1 MTQVPEARP
10 VRIANFSGFYGDRRG
25 AARELLAGPVE
36 IDVLT
41 GDYLA
46 ELTMLILYK
55 ARQRAPHLGYA
66 TTFLDELGDVLEAC
80 IRRGVKIVTNAGGL
94 NPGGL
99 AEEVAALATR
109 LGVEATVA
117 VVEGDDL
124 RGRIDDLMA
133 EGWPFDHLDTGQP
146 LREAPA
152 KPVTANAYLGG
163 WGITTALRE
172 GADIVLTGRVT
183 DASLVVGPAAWWHG
197 WDRQDWDPLA
207 GAVVAGHIIECGTQ
221 ATGGNYSFLNEL
233 PDRRYPG
240 FPIAEIDRDG
250 SSLIT
255 KQPGSGGVVT
265 EGTVTAQLLYE
276 IGSPA
281 YANPDV
287 VAHFDSIRLSQ
298 AATDRVS
305 VTGVRGSPPPDTL
318 KVGINYPGG
327 YRNSMT
333 MVITGLDVA
342 EKAARA
348 ESMLLELL
356 GGSDQFEEFSVQL
369 IDSGRPDAPSNA
381 EGTSL
386 LRVAV
391 RDPDPD
397 KVGRRFSNGVVALI
411 LASYGGFYTTTPPQ
425 TESAYGVYWPAL
437 VPVAA
442 VEHTVRLPDGSV
454 KTVHPVPGKPWQ
466 EPPGEPDPNATD
478 DWGKTVHAPL
488 GTVCG
493 ARSGDKGGNAN
504 IGLWTR
510 DDDVFE
516 WMRSYLSVSRLRSLL
531 GEEAAGLEV
540 KRYSLPN
547 LRALNFVVVG
557 LLGAGVASSSRYD
570 PQAKGL
576 GEYVRSR
583 LVALPARLLP
593 T

>member
-25 AARELLAGPVE
+25 AARELLDGAEG

-55 ARQRAPHLGYA
+55 ARQRDPRRGYA
-66 TTFLDELGDVLEAC
+66 TTFLDELAEVLNTC
-80 IRRGVKIVTNAGGL
+80 IRRGVKVVTNAGGL

-99 AEEVAALATR
+99 AEDVAALATR
-109 LGVEATVA
+109 LGVEASVA

-124 RGRIDDLMA
+124 SDRIDELMA
-133 EGWPFDHLDTGQP
+133 EGWAFDHLDTGRP

-163 WGITTALRE
+163 WGIATALSK

-183 DASLVVGPAAWWHG
+183 DASLVAGPAAWWHG
-197 WDRQDWDPLA
+197 WDPQDWDRLA

-221 ATGGNYSFLNEL
+221 ATGGNYSFLDEL

-240 FPIAEIDRDG
+240 FPIAEIGRDG
-250 SSLIT
+250 SSVIT
-255 KQPGSGGVVT
+255 KQPGSGGAVT
-265 EGTVTAQLLYE
+265 KGTVTAQLLYE

-287 VAHFDSIRLSQ
+287 VAHFDSIQLTQ
-298 AATDRVS
+298 ATTDRVL

-318 KVGINYPGG
+318 KVAINYPGG

-369 IDSGRPDAPSNA
+369 IDSGRPDASSNA
-381 EGTSL
+381 DATSL
-386 LRVAV
+386 LRVTV

-397 KVGRRFSNGVVALI
+397 KVGRRFSNAVVALI

-425 TESAYGVYWPAL
+425 SESAYGVFWPAL
-437 VPVAA
+437 VPIAA
-442 VEHTVRLPDGSV
+442 VNHTVRLPDGEVTTIPPS
-454 KTVHPVPGKPWQ
+454 PGKPWQ
-466 EPPGEPDPNATD
+466 ESPGEADPNTAD
-478 DWGKTVHAPL
+478 DWGETLDVPL

-493 ARSGDKGGNAN
+493 ARSG
-504 IGLWTR
+504 
-510 DDDVFE
+510 
-516 WMRSYLSVSRLRSLL
+516 
-531 GEEAAGLEV
+531 
-540 KRYSLPN
+540 
-547 LRALNFVVVG
+547 
-557 LLGAGVASSSRYD
+557 
-570 PQAKGL
+570 
-576 GEYVRSR
+576 
-583 LVALPARLLP
+583 
-593 T
+593 